1 MSNRTYSRSNF
12 VAALR
17 SDRATPSEIR
27 EERLRVG
34 AGRSLSTGIALSAW
48 RGRSA
53 RRYVVGVHDLASVD
67 AGDLADAVTL
77 AVSRDAA
84 GLAHIVRATAD
95 IDPTGVAIWLDSV
108 RRAGAT
114 EIHTHRLATTTAERT
129 AVVVDLTAGHHVAGL
144 AA

>member
-17 SDRATPSEIR
+17 ADRATPCEVR
-27 EERLRVG
+27 EERLRT
-34 AGRSLSTGIALSAW
+34 ALPRRSGIAISAW

-53 RRYVVGVHDLASVD
+53 RRYVVGIHDLAGFD
-67 AGDLADAVTL
+67 AADAADAVIL
-77 AVSRDAA
+77 AVARDAA
-84 GLAHIVRATAD
+84 GLAHILRATAD

-114 EIHTHRLATTTAERT
+114 EIHTHRLATTTAERK
-129 AVVVDLTAGHHVAGL
+129 AVVVDLTTGHHVAGL